1 MLSSYRC
8 HIYFH
13 EIRNVSHLWNNF
25 WKHFSTA
32 LKPWNAMN
40 VSGNLDCVYSLF
52 IDEET
57 KNKTLK
63 ESKRRRMRA
72 SQWLRERESEKIG
85 ENWKNCDFRVFIIKI
100 KTLMAGNRDHGARFT
115 EEVNDD
121 CRIDISRCSFT
132 GKKIVFSGVVAI
144 SDWTSLLFLSLFISL
159 LFKEKR
165 KKEKKKIFDKR
176 YSDFVDD
183 LLLKQ

>member
-1 MLSSYRC
+1 MYQGILTVYIPCLLTKKRRIKRWKSQKDAEWER
-8 HIYFH
+8 
-13 EIRNVSHLWNNF
+13 VSDWE
-25 WKHFSTA
+25 KERVRR
-32 LKPWNAMN
+32 K
-40 VSGNLDCVYSLF
+40 
-52 IDEET
+52 
-57 KNKTLK
+57 LK
-63 ESKRRRMRA
+63 ER
-72 SQWLRERESEKIG
+72 
-85 ENWKNCDFRVFIIKI
+85 NCDFRVFIIKI

-121 CRIDISRCSFT
+121 CRIDTSRCSFT